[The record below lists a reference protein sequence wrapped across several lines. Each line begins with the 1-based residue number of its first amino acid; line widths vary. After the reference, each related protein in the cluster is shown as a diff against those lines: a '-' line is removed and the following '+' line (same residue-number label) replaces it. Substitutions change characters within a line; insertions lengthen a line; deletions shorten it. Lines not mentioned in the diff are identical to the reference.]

1 MSSPL
6 SHTQKAEI
14 GQLARQAWLVWEGR
28 EAFLEAN
35 GELSQ
40 SACFAAWRHWQQGL
54 ACGRQSL
61 RECTGEEYQLLRAHF
76 LKLAGLEASA
86 QRAEE
91 RHVSNPR
98 RIAAYKLRQALAAA
112 GLPTEYA
119 AAICRRQYR
128 CALAEASER
137 QLWCLVYTIRN
148 RRPNLRPG
156 ARNAKPETAAP
167 AAPAA

>member
-6 SHTQKAEI
+6 SLIQKAKI
-14 GQLARQAWLVWEGR
+14 GQLAAQAWRVWEGR

-61 RECTGEEYQLLRAHF
+61 RECTGDDYQLLRAHF
-76 LKLAGLEASA
+76 LAIAGLEASA
-86 QRAEE
+86 ARAQE
-91 RHVSNPR
+91 RHISNPQ

-112 GLPTEYA
+112 GLPEAYA
-119 AAICRRQYR
+119 GAICHRQYR
-128 CALAEASER
+128 CSLADASER
-137 QLWCLVYTIRN
+137 QLWCLVYTVRN
-148 RRPNLRPG
+148 RRTANRREARGERREEG
-156 ARNAKPETAAP
+156 AAA
-167 AAPAA
+167 